1 MIVPV
6 FVDDDVPPLVET
18 GCTMPRVDDFLTVTA
33 AAELLGV
40 SPNTIR
46 NWGRSGKIPERR
58 HPLNHYRLYKREDLE
73 AVLKQLDMVANRRA
87 MRRKKG

>member
-1 MIVPV
+1 M
-6 FVDDDVPPLVET
+6 T
-18 GCTMPRVDDFLTVTA
+18 RVDDFLTVTA

-58 HPLNHYRLYKREDLE
+58 HPLNHYRLYRREDLE
-73 AVLKQLDMVANRRA
+73 AVLKELDKVVNQHTRG
-87 MRRKKG
+87 RKKR